1 MKQPEETVAVEGGGI
16 RAISVGDFMSREL
29 VTVEECDDLALAE
42 QMLRLGGIRHL
53 PVVRDRKLVGL
64 LTHRDLLRSAATRPA
79 KTTLA
84 RDVMT
89 REPVTV
95 RSTTSLVQAARVML
109 ANKFGC
115 LPVCEED
122 GTLIGIITE
131 ADFVRFAAD
140 MVQDL
145 DLVAEA
151 VGSQNRA

>member
-1 MKQPEETVAVEGGGI
+1 MKQPQEPISVESSGI

-29 VTVEECDDLALAE
+29 VTVKESDDLALAE
-42 QMLRLGGIRHL
+42 QMLKLGGIRHL

-64 LTHRDLLRSAATRPA
+64 LTHRDLLRSAASRQA

-84 RDVMT
+84 QEVMT
-89 REPVTV
+89 REPTTA
-95 RSTTSLVQAARVML
+95 RPDTSLVHAARIML

-122 GTLIGIITE
+122 GKLVGIITE
-131 ADFVRFAAD
+131 SDYVRFAAD

-151 VGSQNRA
+151 VGAQNRA